1 MLLRLGAGGVG
12 LVRRSRV
19 SVALEGSASVVSM
32 GNLDGAAEQ
41 LAASARA
48 DGRFSLGASDPVSS
62 PGGRG
67 LRAGQ

>member
-1 MLLRLGAGGVG
+1 MTFK
-12 LVRRSRV
+12 
-19 SVALEGSASVVSM
+19 GSASVLR

-48 DGRFSLGASDPVSS
+48 DGRFSLGALAPVSS